1 MNISA
6 KSADFTCSSSREEVK
21 NVSANQ
27 RLGQPPWISN
37 GFKMIQFFR
46 SPRRTILVSLMAGHS
61 LVLKMLNFFTT
72 YRRIDRDQTLFDK
85 KNSGALKLLGK

>member
-27 RLGQPPWISN
+27 RLGQPSWISN

-46 SPRRTILVSLMAGHS
+46 SPRGTILVSLMAFIGS
-61 LVLKMLNFFTT
+61 EDVELFYDIQT
-72 YRRIDRDQTLFDK
+72 DRQRPDTFR
-85 KNSGALKLLGK
+85 